1 MEKNLGQIK
10 DEVYNAVANLHVATM
25 GDDRREI
32 ENAEAEYA
40 GMIAIYG
47 KEVVQLAVDYYNET
61 VIRQAGLV
69 AEINKLA
76 GQ

>member
-10 DEVYNAVANLHVATM
+10 DEVFASVANYHTASM
-25 GDDRREI
+25 GDDRREL
-32 ENAEAEYA
+32 ELAEAQYLA
-40 GMIAIYG
+40 MITLYG

-61 VIRQAGLV
+61 VIHQAGLV

-76 GQ
+76 G